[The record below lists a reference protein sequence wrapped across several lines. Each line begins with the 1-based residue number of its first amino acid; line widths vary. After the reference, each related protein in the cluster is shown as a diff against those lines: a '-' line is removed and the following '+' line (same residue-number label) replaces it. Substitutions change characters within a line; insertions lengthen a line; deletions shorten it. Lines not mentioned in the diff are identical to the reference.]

1 MNFERQNNVIVKNES
16 VTALYVK
23 PRTIVL
29 YDNDLFIG
37 SYKFKDDIT
46 LLYNY
51 EKVQELKFE
60 KANEMIA
67 TYKN

>member
-37 SYKFKDDIT
+37 SYKFEDDIT

-51 EKVQELKFE
+51 EKVQELKLE